1 MEALNN
7 SNQHQEVI
15 RRYMDQD
22 FAKNEHTKQQYL
34 KALLKVADFSI
45 DSQNISSIPK
55 PQKYQSTQQQVPQQQ
70 FYQAPPQNQF
80 YQQAP
85 PQQPFYQTPYESS
98 QQDIFQNNSP
108 RNPIFVQTTNKPSM
122 FETFMKLLSLSVT
135 IIFIYVV
142 YSSMKGSGALGGKGG
157 GGGAFNQ
164 FLNVEEPK
172 PIFETGKK
180 FSDVKGIE
188 ECVEEIQEIADFL
201 REPAKYQKLG
211 GKLPKGVLLNGP
223 PGTGKTLLAKAIAGE
238 ANVPFFFATGSEFDE
253 MFVGVG
259 ARRIKSLFQAAR
271 K

>member
-1 MEALNN
+1 
-7 SNQHQEVI
+7 
-15 RRYMDQD
+15 MDED
-22 FAKNEHTKQQYL
+22 FAKNEHTKQEYL

-55 PQKYQSTQQQVPQQQ
+55 PQKYSQQVPPPQQQIPQQ
-70 FYQAPPQNQF
+70 FYQAPPY
-80 YQQAP
+80 YQISP
-85 PQQPFYQTPYESS
+85 PQQQFYQTPYESS
-98 QQDIFQNNSP
+98 QQDLFQNNTP
-108 RNPIFVQTTNKPSM
+108 QNPIFVQTTNKPSM

-135 IIFIYVV
+135 IIFIYVI
-142 YSSMKGSGALGGKGG
+142 YSSMKGSGVVGGKGG